1 MWYMVNPG
9 RPLESCPDRKEG
21 KESRLQIMVYFYVP
35 IALTIVANV
44 FYHICQKSM
53 PQNINPMLA
62 LMVTYITAAIL
73 CVFILAFNLKGQSL
87 AVEVAKINWAPIAL
101 GVAIFGLELGFF
113 LAYRVGWNISLAALI
128 SNISVS
134 VLLIPIGV
142 AVYKEAISPQ
152 TALGIILCIAGLIL
166 INR

>member
-1 MWYMVNPG
+1 
-9 RPLESCPDRKEG
+9 
-21 KESRLQIMVYFYVP
+21 
-35 IALTIVANV
+35 
-44 FYHICQKSM
+44 M

-62 LMVTYITAAIL
+62 LIITYLTAAVL
-73 CVFILAFNLKGQSL
+73 CVFILIFTLKGQSL
-87 AVEVAKINWAPIAL
+87 AVELGKLNWAPIAL

-113 LAYRVGWNISLAALI
+113 LAYRVGWNISLGALI

-142 AVYKEAISPQ
+142 AVYKEAISTQ
-152 TALGIILCIAGLIL
+152 TAAGIILCIIGLIL

>member
-1 MWYMVNPG
+1 
-9 RPLESCPDRKEG
+9 
-21 KESRLQIMVYFYVP
+21 MVYYLP

-53 PQNINPMLA
+53 PQNINPVLA
-62 LMVTYITAAIL
+62 LIVTYLTAAIL
-73 CVFILAFNLKGQSL
+73 CAFILVFNLKGQSL
-87 AVEVAKINWAPIAL
+87 AVEMGKINWAPIAL

-113 LAYRVGWNISLAALI
+113 LAYRVGWNISLGALV

-134 VLLIPIGV
+134 ILLIPIGV
-142 AVYKEAISPQ
+142 AVYKEALSTQ
-152 TALGIILCIAGLIL
+152 TALGIILCIGGLIL

>member
-1 MWYMVNPG
+1 MAYYYY
-9 RPLESCPDRKEG
+9 L
-21 KESRLQIMVYFYVP
+21 P

-53 PQNINPMLA
+53 PQNVNPMLA
-62 LMVTYITAAIL
+62 LIITYLTAALL
-73 CVFILAFNLKGQSL
+73 CVFILSFSLKGQSL
-87 AVEVAKINWAPIAL
+87 AVEMGKLNWAPIAL

-113 LAYRVGWNISLAALI
+113 LAYRAGWNISLGALI

-142 AVYKEAISPQ
+142 AVYKEAISTQ
-152 TALGIILCIAGLIL
+152 TAAGIILCIAGLIL
-166 INR
+166 INTK

>member
-1 MWYMVNPG
+1 MAYYYY
-9 RPLESCPDRKEG
+9 L
-21 KESRLQIMVYFYVP
+21 P
-35 IALTIVANV
+35 IALTIAANV

-62 LMVTYITAAIL
+62 LIITYLTAAVL
-73 CVFILAFNLKGQSL
+73 CVFILIFTLKGQSL
-87 AVEVAKINWAPIAL
+87 AVELGKLNWAPIAL

-113 LAYRVGWNISLAALI
+113 LAYRVGWNISLGALI

-134 VLLIPIGV
+134 ILLIPIGV
-142 AVYKEAISPQ
+142 AVYKEVISTQ
-152 TALGIILCIAGLIL
+152 TAAGIILCIIGLIL

>member
-1 MWYMVNPG
+1 MAYYY
-9 RPLESCPDRKEG
+9 L
-21 KESRLQIMVYFYVP
+21 P

-53 PQNINPMLA
+53 PQNLNPVLA
-62 LMVTYITAAIL
+62 LIVTYLTAALL
-73 CVFILAFNLKGQSL
+73 CVFVLVFNLKGHSL
-87 AVEVAKINWAPIAL
+87 AVEIGKINWAPIAL
-101 GVAIFGLELGFF
+101 GVAILGLELGFL
-113 LAYRVGWNISLAALI
+113 LAYRVGWNISLGALI

-142 AVYKEAISPQ
+142 AVYKEALSPQ
-152 TALGIILCIAGLIL
+152 TAMGIILCIAGLIL